1 MSFATNSDV
10 PANYSKVNQMQVNA
24 DLILLSHTS
33 LTQLVK
39 ANIRLLSNH
48 LDRVFELSLDLLPM
62 LDACYCSSCVPLSIR
77 VLYKHLQTREKKIE
91 MYFNR

>member
-1 MSFATNSDV
+1 MSFARNSDV

-39 ANIRLLSNH
+39 ANIRLLRNH
-48 LDRVFELSLDLLPM
+48 LDREFELSLDLFPM
-62 LDACYCSSCVPLSIR
+62 VDACHCSSCVPLPVR
-77 VLYKHLQTREKKIE
+77 VLYQHLQTREKKIE
-91 MYFNR
+91 SVY